1 MPNKIAIIGGG
12 FGGVYTLLELQKRL
26 KNEEIFIFNKESD
39 FVFTPLLH
47 EAATGGVSTDN
58 IVVPIRSFIKS
69 HNTFFIKDVV
79 TGIDPVMNTISTLS
93 CDFEFDYLVIATGS
107 DSNTHDIEGVSKY
120 CLFLKNIDDALS
132 IKRKI
137 ISNLEQYCISKD
149 TSLLSFTVIGGGPTG
164 VELAFEIDDY
174 ISTTLS
180 KYFRDQSIKEHLRVN
195 LVCSSERILSSMP
208 ASMQEEAEKL
218 LKSSKINFINKSHVT
233 SISQNT
239 VMLSTGRELKTS
251 AVIWCAGVRPV
262 LPKMIGDLNRTV
274 VNADFTVGPHKHIFA
289 LGDCVNYGTQVPMDA
304 QAAVK
309 QAVFVTKFLTSVIQG
324 NVINLGFKYKA
335 TGQLISLGKWRA
347 AGVIMG
353 LPIKGAFAWWVW
365 RTIYLVRFP
374 SISKKFKIM
383 IDWTVS
389 IFSERDMSNI

>member
-1 MPNKIAIIGGG
+1 MPNRIAIIGGG

-26 KNEEIFIFNKESD
+26 KNEEIYIFNKESD

-69 HNTFFIKDVV
+69 CNVKFIKDAV
-79 TGIDPVMNTISTLS
+79 TCIDPVTKTISTTF
-93 CDFEFDYLVIATGS
+93 CKFNFDYLVIATGS
-107 DSNTHDIEGVSKY
+107 DSNTHDIEGVPKY
-120 CLFLKNIDDALS
+120 CLFLKNIYDALA

-137 ISNLEQYCISKD
+137 ISNLEMYCINKD
-149 TSLLSFTVIGGGPTG
+149 PSLLSFTVIGGGPTG
-164 VELAFEIDDY
+164 VELAFEIDEY
-174 ISTTLS
+174 ISTTLT
-180 KYFRDQSIKEHLRVN
+180 KYFRNVSISEHLRVN

-208 ASMQEEAEKL
+208 ESMQKEAEKR
-218 LKSSKINFINKSHVT
+218 LKSSKINFISKSQVT
-233 SISQNT
+233 AISQNT
-239 VMLSTGRELKTS
+239 VTLNTGKALNTS
-251 AVIWCAGVRPV
+251 AVIWCAGVKPV
-262 LPKMIGDLNRTV
+262 LPNMFGDLNKL
-274 VNADFTVGPHKHIFA
+274 DFNPDLTVGQYKHIFA

-309 QAVFVTKFLTSVIQG
+309 QATFVAKSLSYLIQG
-324 NVINLGFKYKA
+324 KTNSAVFNYQA
-335 TGQLISLGKWRA
+335 AGQLISLGRWRA

-365 RTIYLVRFP
+365 RTIYLIRFP
-374 SISKKFKIM
+374 SASKRFKIM
-383 IDWTVS
+383 LDWTVS